1 MILVG
6 SSTFKAVVVG
16 CMFAAASAV
25 AAEYNLKP
33 SATDWQ
39 SPDSYVETTG
49 TGNLP
54 PAGSDLIIPENGAMT
69 VSTASDFAFL
79 NTMMSVKP
87 LKGSTLTVY
96 VADGST
102 NTLSCAVYVSHN
114 VSAWVVGTLVKTG
127 GGTLNLTS
135 PGNIVGPYNELSD
148 YHINLDVQK
157 GTLMPFKDVNVRTNF
172 KLIRGVSVA
181 EGAVLVVP
189 PRGTFSVWNLDG
201 YGSVTNCE
209 SGACSIS
216 MSSAGGERSHFYG
229 SIGGNISLSLSGA
242 IYFHGTNN
250 SFSGT
255 ISSSGYTGNPS
266 YYKGFLGVMSF
277 GTKTEPKSLGASG
290 YFTLGSNSDGK
301 NAYVEYLGEGE
312 TVSWT
317 FGINSTDASP
327 CTMDAGANGG
337 LLFTGPWRNW
347 SNTGD
352 LAIVLCGSNTVNVST
367 LRSSVFE
374 VKANTRDNITKRGTG
389 KWALQKYG
397 SSSNIGSIGVEDG
410 TLSFDS
416 IDNRYHYSALGT
428 AEALRGASFSGAN
441 ASAPE
446 VPYAFELGG
455 TNGVPVFEYT
465 GETAGYACDRPIA
478 LKGGVAH
485 LRSSG
490 AGPLKMRGAWMPAAG
505 SATFV
510 LDGANTGDNVFS
522 SISNGLGTVSV
533 VKDGAGTWTLSGAQD
548 FSGSLEVREGTLKLS
563 NKSRYEWYRV
573 LFKETYAN
581 AVGASTKTKIQC
593 KGVGLYDAQ
602 GNRIGTNLLHVAD
615 FRTMG
620 AGESAYGTPYPVTQ
634 NATCPWQT
642 TTEWLS
648 SAKDWYTYGEG
659 SSDYAGWNITSP
671 FSKDIVK
678 SDPSSWVPVVMRLTN
693 GSPEVVGCDIAQRY
707 WTGQADAASRNKIV
721 SAFELQGS
729 SDGLDWRTL
738 VDVEGC
744 TNMTADIQWAKTG
757 TSNWGKQMRK
767 LSNVETES
775 YYFGD
780 ATSRTASTFL
790 SRVSEVKVARGA
802 ALEVSEGEVSLPEG
816 VTLSVDCAGEG
827 VASISGV
834 SIPVHGTLNVTGT
847 VNKLLELPVT
857 FDCGD
862 SYENMATWDVNLNG
876 KAFKGWVSCRG
887 GKVTLHRS
895 GMILLVM

>member
-1 MILVG
+1 
-6 SSTFKAVVVG
+6 
-16 CMFAAASAV
+16 MFAAASAV

-49 TGNLP
+49 TENLP
-54 PAGSDLIIPENGAMT
+54 PAGSDLIIPENGAMA
-69 VSTASDFAFL
+69 VATASDFAFL
-79 NTMMSVKP
+79 NTMTSVKP
-87 LKGSTLTVY
+87 LNGSTLTVY

-102 NTLSCAVYVSHN
+102 NTLSCAVYVSHD
-114 VSAWVVGTLVKTG
+114 VSAWEVGTLVKEG
-127 GGTLNLTS
+127 DGTLELTS

-148 YHINLDVQK
+148 YHINIDVRE
-157 GTLMPFKDVNVRTNF
+157 GTVVPFK
-172 KLIRGVSVA
+172 GVSARANFRLFRGISVA
-181 EGAVLVVP
+181 KDATFIIP
-189 PRGTFSVWNLDG
+189 PGGTFSMWNLDG
-201 YGSVTNCE
+201 YGLVTNLSATVCT
-209 SGACSIS
+209 IS
-216 MSSAGGERSHFYG
+216 MTSAGGLRSHFYG
-229 SIGGNISLSLSGA
+229 DIGGAINLSLSGA
-242 IYFHGTNN
+242 LYLHGTNN
-250 SFSGT
+250 CFSGT
-255 ISSSGYTGNPS
+255 VVASGYTGNPS
-266 YYKGFLGVMSF
+266 YYKGILGVASF
-277 GTKTEPKSLGASG
+277 GAKTAPGSLGSQG
-290 YFTLGSNSDGK
+290 YFTLGNNPASSE
-301 NAYVEYLGEGE
+301 YVEYLGEGE
-312 TVSWT
+312 TVSWI
-317 FGINSTDASP
+317 FGINSTDAAP
-327 CTMDAGANGG
+327 FTMDGGQNGG
-337 LLFTGPWRNW
+337 LLFTGAWRNW
-347 SNTGD
+347 ANPAGD
-352 LAIVLCGSNTVNVST
+352 LAIVLCGSNMVNACT
-367 LRSSVFE
+367 MNSSVLE
-374 VKANTRDNITKRGTG
+374 VKANTRDNVIKRGPG
-389 KWALQKYG
+389 KWSFVKTG
-397 SSSNIGSIGVEDG
+397 SNSNLGSIGVEDG

-441 ASAPE
+441 SSAPE

-581 AVGASTKTKIQC
+581 TIGSSTKTEIQC

-648 SAKDWYTYGEG
+648 SAKEWYTYGEG
-659 SSDYAGWNITSP
+659 SSDYTGWCITSP
-671 FSKDIVK
+671 FEKAIVK

-707 WTGQADAASRNKIV
+707 GTSQGDSYRRKIV

-738 VDVEGC
+738 VDVDGC
-744 TNMTADIQWAKTG
+744 TNMTDQLKWAKTG
-757 TSNWGKQMRK
+757 ASNWMQQMRK

-834 SIPVHGTLNVTGT
+834 AIPEHGTLKV
-847 VNKLLELPVT
+847 VNAEKGRQIELPVE
-857 FDCGD
+857 FKDD
-862 SYENMATWDVNLNG
+862 SYVNLTNYDLVING
-876 KAFKGWVSCRG
+876 KANVSYKVMAKD
-887 GKVTLHRS
+887 GKLTLMPP
-895 GMILLVM
+895 GLLLIVW